1 MSEGKLDA
9 GLFIVATPIGNLRDI
24 TLRAI
29 DTLKDADAIACED
42 TRVTRRLL
50 SALDIDSTLLTY
62 HEHNAAK
69 MRPRLIDRMRN
80 GASIALVSDA
90 GTPLISDPGFKLVR
104 ACHEAEI
111 AVTAL
116 PGPSAVM
123 TGLVLSGLPTDRF
136 QFCGFLPSRRGARR
150 AMLETVAAIDATL
163 VFFESARRLPDTLVD
178 MADLL
183 GARDAA
189 VTRELTKLFEEVR
202 HGDLVTLAALYEDN
216 PPKGEV
222 VIVVGAPGDSDGEV
236 DIDAMLRGALADMSV
251 RDAAAT
257 VATASGAPRRD
268 VYQRALAIAKDGDD
282 AA

>member
-50 SALDIDSTLLTY
+50 SALDID
-62 HEHNAAK
+62 
-69 MRPRLIDRMRN
+69 
-80 GASIALVSDA
+80 
-90 GTPLISDPGFKLVR
+90 TPLISDPGFKLVR

-222 VIVVGAPGDSDGEV
+222 VIVVGAPGDSDGEG

>member
-1 MSEGKLDA
+1 
-9 GLFIVATPIGNLRDI
+9 
-24 TLRAI
+24 
-29 DTLKDADAIACED
+29 
-42 TRVTRRLL
+42 
-50 SALDIDSTLLTY
+50 
-62 HEHNAAK
+62 
-69 MRPRLIDRMRN
+69 
-80 GASIALVSDA
+80 
-90 GTPLISDPGFKLVR
+90 LISDPGFKLVR

-150 AMLETVAAIDATL
+150 AVLETVAAIDATL
-163 VFFESARRLPDTLVD
+163 VFFESARRLPDSLAD
-178 MADLL
+178 MADIL
-183 GARDAA
+183 GPRDAA

-202 HGDLVTLAALYEDN
+202 HGDLVALAARYEDN

-222 VIVVGAPGDSDGEV
+222 VIVVGAPDDSDAEV
-236 DIDAMLRGALADMSV
+236 DIDAMLLGALADMSV

-257 VATASGAPRRD
+257 VAEASGAPRRD
-268 VYQRALAIAKDGDD
+268 VYQRALAIAKDG